1 MGKSERELLILEL
14 QLGHEGYRWRD
25 QLVPSEFAYMV
36 QVFFIFSILTTAA
49 KAFRFFDERFTVVV
63 LLLFGITGLLA
74 LTTFLID
81 MEANISCKRALRKR
95 GTEIEGELGDQTL
108 RQWKTIADRLMLF
121 EEGVLKQAS
130 RGSLEQSAA
139 NGFVWAARLLVLL
152 WILLVVVVIFWGHTL
167 NLN

>member
-1 MGKSERELLILEL
+1 MDKSKRELLILEL
-14 QLGHEGYRWRD
+14 QLGHEGYEWRD
-25 QLVPSEFAYMV
+25 KLVPSEFAYMV
-36 QVFFIFSILTTAA
+36 QVFFAFAVLTTAA
-49 KAFRFFDERFTVVV
+49 KAFRLFDERFTVVV

-95 GTEIEGELGDQTL
+95 GTEIEGKLGGRTL
-108 RQWKTIADRLMLF
+108 RQWKTITDRLMLF
-121 EEGVLKQAS
+121 EEGVLKHAS
-130 RGSLEQSAA
+130 RGSLEQSVG

-152 WILLVVVVIFWGHTL
+152 WVLLVAVVIFWGHTL